1 MSASGIG
8 GAFYRVF
15 VQTTFNI
22 AGAGAGQDISG
33 NLQILGFF
41 ILRAIVTRLRAA
53 RVKRQIAEKL
63 LPVLER
69 RASGVPHVTVSS

>member
-41 ILRAIVTRLRAA
+41 IFRAIFNVIVAVGSRDDKIGAGAA
-53 RVKRQIAEKL
+53 
-63 LPVLER
+63 
-69 RASGVPHVTVSS
+69 G